1 MTVKREH
8 KQLPRTLKAGVR
20 GRVRRWKMSKR
31 SVEDRPEP
39 GLQSTGG
46 VSVLGG
52 AAAELGG
59 EGGRGPTVETPRRL
73 IIHLTPAG
81 VHHGLIQ
88 QQSTTNFA

>member
-1 MTVKREH
+1 MLE
-8 KQLPRTLKAGVR
+8 
-20 GRVRRWKMSKR
+20 MSKH

-39 GLQSTGG
+39 GLQSAGG

-59 EGGRGPTVETPRRL
+59 EGGRGPTVKTPQRL

-81 VHHGLIQ
+81 VHHDLIQ
-88 QQSTTNFA
+88 QQNTTKFI